1 MDSITT
7 VKNDILKEESY
18 LHVLDN
24 GLKVYF
30 IPKPGF
36 TKKYAIFSTNYG
48 SNDNEFVPI
57 GEKESI
63 KVPEGI
69 AHFLEHK
76 LFEEKDGNIFNE
88 FSKLGSSVNAF
99 TNFNQTAYLFSC
111 TDNFYKNLELLV
123 SFVESPYFTDEN
135 VNKEKGIIAQEIK
148 MYDDNPGWKVF
159 FNALKAMYHNHP
171 VREDI
176 AGTVESIEDIDKE
189 TLYKCYNT
197 FYHPSNM
204 ILSIVGDVDF
214 EKAIETIEKNIKKDR
229 ESKISK
235 VEGIY
240 PDEPKEIQERYIEDS
255 LSVSIPLFNIGFKDI
270 DVGYDGD
277 ELLKKEIVSNLLL
290 DMIFGESTEFYRDM
304 YEEGLINNSFS
315 SQFVASK
322 TYAHS
327 IIGGESEKPKEVLD
341 KIIEYINRLKEDGLN
356 EEDFERIKNKMIG
369 HHIMSFDSLEYIAN
383 SFIKYE
389 FQNSSLFNY
398 INILKDIK
406 FKDIEKRIKEHF
418 TDENY
423 ILSVIKPK

>member
-159 FNALKAMYHNHP
+159 FNSLKAMYHNHP
-171 VREDI
+171 VKEDI

-204 ILSIVGDVDF
+204 ILSIVGDIDF

-229 ESKISK
+229 ENKISK
-235 VEGIY
+235 VQGIY
-240 PDEPKEIQERYIEDS
+240 PDEPKEIQQRYIEDS
-255 LSVSIPLFNIGFKDI
+255 LSVSIPLFNIGFKDR

-277 ELLKKEIVSNLLL
+277 ELLKKEIVTNLLL

-304 YEEGLINNSFS
+304 YEEGLINNSFG

-327 IIGGESEKPKEVLD
+327 IIGGESENPKEVLD
-341 KIIEYINRLKEDGLN
+341 KIIDYINRLKEEGLN

-398 INILKDIK
+398 KNILKDIK